1 MGESLQHEKLA
12 HNSSSVVCGD
22 KWIFANSKYE
32 HLKNGEW
39 EINRNKLQFNHH
51 SSEVKSWL
59 TKKKNGVCIKRFE
72 TDQSIFPLIFFKA

>member
-1 MGESLQHEKLA
+1 LGESLQHEKLA

-22 KWIFANSKYE
+22 KWIFANSKYK

-51 SSEVKSWL
+51 SSEVKS
-59 TKKKNGVCIKRFE
+59 
-72 TDQSIFPLIFFKA
+72 